1 MRSKWI
7 LFAVVAALG
16 VVLDAVSKEWALGA
30 LVPGHTRRA
39 LGGLV
44 PLTLSFNRGVAFG
57 LHVGPASRV
66 VFTVVAVAVL
76 GAAVSVYRST
86 PRARRLRRLALAL
99 MCAGALGNL
108 VDRVVRSQGVV
119 DFIGPYDLRFMVWP
133 IFNLADVFVVLGTLG
148 FAATLVAG
156 HRTGPASAGS
166 GPRPE

>member
-1 MRSKWI
+1 MRSRWL
-7 LFAVVAALG
+7 LFTVVVALG
-16 VVLDAVSKEWALGA
+16 VALDGASKEWALRA
-30 LVPGHTRRA
+30 LVPGRTQSS

-57 LHVGPASRV
+57 LHVGPASRS

-76 GAAVSVYRST
+76 AAAISVYRTT
-86 PRARRLRRLALAL
+86 PLPRRLRRLALAL

-108 VDRVVRSQGVV
+108 VDRVVRAQGVV

-148 FAATLVAG
+148 FAATLF
-156 HRTGPASAGS
+156 RITPWASA
-166 GPRPE
+166 PRGH